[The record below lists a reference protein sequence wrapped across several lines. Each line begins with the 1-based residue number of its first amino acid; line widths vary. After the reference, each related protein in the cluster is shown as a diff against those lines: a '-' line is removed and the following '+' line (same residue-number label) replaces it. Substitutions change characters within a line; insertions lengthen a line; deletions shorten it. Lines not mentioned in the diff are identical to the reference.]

1 MEQSFDRNEQLY
13 LAFRA
18 AVHTL
23 PAEMCDLR
31 ITCLFWG
38 ITPDTYSPFLC
49 EFFAMFSDHPEGLD
63 NGDVFT
69 FPHILA
75 LMQRQTSPFESRP
88 PTAQTMVDSF
98 SCFYAWLH
106 QVVPTQKDLIFE
118 VTMKQVK

>member
-49 EFFAMFSDHPEGLD
+49 ELFAMFSDHPEGLD

-88 PTAQTMVDSF
+88 PTDNGGLVQLFLCMVASGAANTEGLDF
-98 SCFYAWLH
+98 
-106 QVVPTQKDLIFE
+106 
-118 VTMKQVK
+118 